1 MHSAHDFQSPRD
13 RRLALEAAGYNWR
26 RVLTDACLD
35 QAVAPASWGT
45 HQTLRA
51 WLADGAYRPDVARK
65 ASVATTIFPLVCQG
79 GRRLEHLEA
88 MGY

>member
-51 WLADGAYRPDVARK
+51 WLADGAWSISRRWATNAGARP
-65 ASVATTIFPLVCQG
+65 SHTQG
-79 GRRLEHLEA
+79 DHL
-88 MGY
+88 